1 MNLRELA
8 LNILASNPQLAQN
21 PNAQSMIDVI
31 RRGDATEGQR
41 IAQNI
46 CDSYGI
52 TPEQAINQAKNL
64 FHL

>member
-8 LNILASNPQLAQN
+8 LNILASNPQLAHN

-31 RRGDATEGQR
+31 RRGDAVEGQR
-41 IAQNI
+41 IAQNL

-52 TPEQAINQAKNL
+52 TPEQAVNQAKNL
-64 FHL
+64 FHF